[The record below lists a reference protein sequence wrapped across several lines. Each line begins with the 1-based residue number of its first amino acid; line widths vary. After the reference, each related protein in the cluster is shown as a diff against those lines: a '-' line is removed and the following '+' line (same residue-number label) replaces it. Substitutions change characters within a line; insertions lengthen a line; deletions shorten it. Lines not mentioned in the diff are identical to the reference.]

1 VVQDAK
7 ETTLKCQCSI
17 LELFPVFRGKI
28 TLVNFWFILVTT
40 LYRQLG
46 NDPKETTGTLGRTI
60 QFLSEPWRFN
70 QDVEK
75 APWGRRQR
83 GNRFTFRVTSGFN
96 MNIYGAY

>member
-1 VVQDAK
+1 MHNYDLVVQDAK

-46 NDPKETTGTLGRTI
+46 NDPKETTGTLGRAI
-60 QFLSEPWRFN
+60 QFLSRHGDLTTMLKMYLRD
-70 QDVEK
+70 DVKE
-75 APWGRRQR
+75 A
-83 GNRFTFRVTSGFN
+83 TASLLE
-96 MNIYGAY
+96 